1 MAWRVYLRSQHSKA
15 LSHFGRFTSA
25 MDSVSAIPFWARLY
39 TILRA
44 GAILNATELHQC
56 VESLASMYEACT
68 MQLKS
73 RTRLMIAAPTICY
86 SHSPAGTRQLPQEMQ
101 FRQLANCRLLGS

>member
-39 TILRA
+39 AILRA
-44 GAILNATELHQC
+44 GAILNATELHQWLNNYSYRIPLSPSIF
-56 VESLASMYEACT
+56 VLAIVSSV
-68 MQLKS
+68 L
-73 RTRLMIAAPTICY
+73 IAWITVAHRAIR
-86 SHSPAGTRQLPQEMQ
+86 AA
-101 FRQLANCRLLGS
+101 LANPVRSLRNE